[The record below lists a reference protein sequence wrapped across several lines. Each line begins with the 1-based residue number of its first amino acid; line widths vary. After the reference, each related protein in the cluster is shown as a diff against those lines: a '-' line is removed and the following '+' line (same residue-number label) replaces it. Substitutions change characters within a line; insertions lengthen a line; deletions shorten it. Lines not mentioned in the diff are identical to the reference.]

1 MHQNPIA
8 RRSLPYFIAL
18 LVPAALAT
26 AQTTV
31 PGGDVDTARFPEA
44 GAVILS
50 WDQDWTLLDDGRVRR
65 REHKLI
71 QLLERRAIRAVADP
85 RIDFCDGREQITI
98 HRAQTILPGGK
109 TVAVPEYSFNFAA
122 ANDVAGWPEYACW
135 RQQVVSFS
143 AIEPG
148 VVLELDYE
156 VITNKKETPWLT
168 VDLKLDHAFPVLS
181 RAVSV
186 TLPKDV
192 TLHHRS
198 DNTPGTTSPTTTS
211 LDDGTTKYAWAF
223 ANLPADPGEPQ
234 SLPWPGRSPRLRF
247 TTCPRA
253 KVWVSELLVSVEN
266 AVQPSGAVQAF
277 AEKVVGDEPDPAE
290 KARLLSKKLRDVF
303 NFVASF
309 KTVRTLRCRSVA
321 QVLDTNYGS
330 PLESAAL
337 LVGMLRAVHV
347 KATTEVAVDTAMW
360 DADVPTDAGFAGIVV
375 VIDVPDGPM
384 YVHPQHGEF
393 LNPGHWGGHTLLSLD
408 TAEDLRATLVLARG
422 QNEKSRLS
430 IAGQLTVGPDGQVNG
445 ELRVHL
451 TGGFYDPLR
460 LRKTDKQKALLE
472 GLVGRLLADF
482 KITKHSITT
491 LSDDSLKATVE
502 VAAEKL
508 SKVGDHF
515 VLQFGEGPL
524 FLTSG
529 FPLPIGGDERKTSV
543 RTRGA
548 LIENID
554 LILELPQ
561 DWPAP
566 TGDTKLV
573 RESGDWGV
581 VVQER
586 IASGHT
592 IRFRRTIDI
601 PTDTLKP
608 ADFADLRQAI
618 NTLRTIRHT
627 HLLIAPKP

>member
-1 MHQNPIA
+1 MHQNRTA
-8 RRSLPYFIAL
+8 GRFLPCLIAL
-18 LVPAALAT
+18 LVPAALAA

-31 PGGDVDTARFPEA
+31 PGAGVDAARFPDA
-44 GAVILS
+44 GAVILN
-50 WDQDWTLLDDGRVRR
+50 WEQDWTLLDDGRIRR

-71 QLLERRAIRAVADP
+71 KLLERRAIRAVADP
-85 RIDFCDGREQITI
+85 RIDFCDGRERLTI
-98 HRAQTILPGGK
+98 HKAQTILPSGK
-109 TVAVPEYSFNFAA
+109 TVAVPEYSFNLAA
-122 ANDVAGWPEYACW
+122 ANDVTGWPEFACW

-156 VITNKKETPWLT
+156 VITHKKETPWLT
-168 VDLKLDHAFPVLS
+168 IDLKLDHAFPVLA

-186 TLPKDV
+186 TVPQDV
-192 TLHHRS
+192 TLLHRT
-198 DNTPGTTSPTTTS
+198 DNAPGTTSPTITS
-211 LDDGTTKYAWAF
+211 LEDGTTKYAWAF
-223 ANLPADPGEPQ
+223 ADLLAYPGEPQ
-234 SLPWPGRSPRLRF
+234 SPPWPERSPRLRC

-290 KARLLSKKLRDVF
+290 KARLLSKKLRDAF
-303 NFVASF
+303 NFVDSL
-309 KTVRTLRCRSVA
+309 KTVRTLQCRSAAKVF
-321 QVLDTNYGS
+321 DTNYGS

-337 LVGMLRAVHV
+337 LMALLRAVHV

-360 DADVPTDAGFAGIVV
+360 GADVPTDAGFAGIVV

-384 YVHPQHGEF
+384 YIHPQHGEF
-393 LNPGHWGGHTLLSLD
+393 LSPGHWGGHTLLSLD

-422 QNEKSRLS
+422 QNEKSQLN
-430 IAGQLTVGPDGQVNG
+430 ITGQLTVGPDAEVHG
-445 ELRVHL
+445 ELRLHL
-451 TGGFYDPLR
+451 TGGFYDPLQ
-460 LRKTDKQKALLE
+460 LSNTDEQKALLE
-472 GLVGRLLADF
+472 GLVGRLLTDF
-482 KITKHSITT
+482 KVTKHSITM
-491 LSDDSLKATVE
+491 LSADSLRATVE

-508 SKVGDHF
+508 SEVGAYS

-529 FPLPIGGDERKTSV
+529 FPLPVGGGERKTAV

-566 TGDTKLV
+566 TGETKVV

-592 IRFRRTIDI
+592 VRFRRTIDI

-608 ADFADLRQAI
+608 ADFADLQQTI

>member
-1 MHQNPIA
+1 MHQHRIVIL
-8 RRSLPYFIAL
+8 SLPCLIAL
-18 LVPAALAT
+18 LVPAGLAD
-26 AQTTV
+26 AQTGV
-31 PGGDVDTARFPEA
+31 PGGDVNAARFPEV
-44 GAVILS
+44 GVVILS
-50 WDQDWTLLDDGRVRR
+50 WDQDWTLLADGRVRR
-65 REHKLI
+65 REHKVI
-71 QLLERRAIRAVADP
+71 KLLERRAIRAVADP
-85 RIDFCDGREQITI
+85 RIDFCDGREQLTI
-98 HRAQTILPGGK
+98 HKAQTILPNGEA
-109 TVAVPEYSFNFAA
+109 VPVPEYSFNLAA

-156 VITNKKETPWLT
+156 LITNKKETPWLAA
-168 VDLKLDHAFPVLS
+168 DLKLDHPFPVLA
-181 RAVSV
+181 RTVSV
-186 TLPKDV
+186 TVPKDV

-198 DNTPGTTSPTTTS
+198 DNAPETTSPTTDS
-211 LDDGTTKYAWAF
+211 PDNGMTKYAWAF
-223 ANLPADPGEPQ
+223 ADLPADPGEPQ
-234 SLPWPGRSPRLRF
+234 SPPWPERSPRLRF

-253 KVWVSELLVSVEN
+253 KVWVSEMLVSVEN

-290 KARLLSKKLRDVF
+290 KARLLSKQLRDAF

-309 KTVRTLRCRSVA
+309 KTVRTLQCRSVA
-321 QVLDTNYGS
+321 HVFDTNYGS

-337 LVGMLRAVHV
+337 LVAMLRAVHV
-347 KATTEVAVDTAMW
+347 KATTEVAVDTPMW
-360 DADVPTDAGFAGIVV
+360 DADVPTDAGFAGVVV

-408 TAEDLRATLVLARG
+408 TSEDLRATLVLARG
-422 QNEKSRLS
+422 QNEKSRLN
-430 IAGQLTVGPDGQVNG
+430 IAGQLTVGPDAKVNG
-445 ELRVHL
+445 ELRLHL

-460 LRKTDKQKALLE
+460 LRKTDQQKALLD
-472 GLVGRLLADF
+472 GLVGRLLAHF

-508 SKVGDHF
+508 SKVGAYS

-529 FPLPIGGDERKTSV
+529 FPLPVGGGARKTAV

-566 TGDTKLV
+566 TGDTNVV

-592 IRFRRTIDI
+592 VRFRRTIDI

-608 ADFADLRQAI
+608 TDFTELRQTI
-618 NTLRTIRHT
+618 NTLRTIQHT
-627 HLLIAPKP
+627 HLLIAPNS

>member
-1 MHQNPIA
+1 MHQN
-8 RRSLPYFIAL
+8 RTVSLSLPCLIAL
-18 LVPAALAT
+18 LVPAALAG
-26 AQTTV
+26 AQTTA
-31 PGGDVDTARFPEA
+31 PGADVDAARFPEA
-44 GAVILS
+44 GAVILN
-50 WDQDWTLLDDGRVRR
+50 WEQDWTLQSDGRIRR

-71 QLLERRAIRAVADP
+71 KLLERRAIRAVADP
-85 RIDFCDGREQITI
+85 RIDFCDGREQLTF
-98 HRAQTILPGGK
+98 HKAQTILPSGK
-109 TVAVPEYSFNFAA
+109 TVAVPDYSFNFAA

-156 VITNKKETPWLT
+156 IITHKKETPWLT
-168 VDLKLDHAFPVLS
+168 IDLKLDNQFPVVA
-181 RAVSV
+181 RTVSV
-186 TLPKDV
+186 TVPKDV

-198 DNTPGTTSPTTTS
+198 DNAPKTNPPTTTS
-211 LDDGTTKYAWAF
+211 LDDGTTKYTWSF
-223 ANLPADPGEPQ
+223 ADLPADPGEPQ
-234 SLPWPGRSPRLRF
+234 SLPWPLRSPRLRF

-253 KVWVSELLVSVEN
+253 KVWVSEMLVSVEN
-266 AVQPSGAVQAF
+266 AIQPSGIVQAF

-290 KARLLSKKLRDVF
+290 KARLLSKKLRDSF
-303 NFVASF
+303 NFVTSL
-309 KTVRTLRCRSVA
+309 KTVRALQCRAVA
-321 QVLDTNYGS
+321 QVFETNYGN

-337 LVGMLRAVHV
+337 LVAMLRAVHV
-347 KATTEVAVDTAMW
+347 KATMEVAVDTAMW
-360 DADVPTDAGFAGIVV
+360 DTDVPTDAAFAGIVA
-375 VIDVPDGPM
+375 VIDMPDGPM

-393 LNPGHWGGHTLLSLD
+393 LSPGHWGGHTLLSLD

-422 QNEKSRLS
+422 RNEKSRLN
-430 IAGQLTVGPDGQVNG
+430 ITGQLTVGPEVKVTG
-445 ELRVHL
+445 ELRLHL

-460 LRKTDKQKALLE
+460 LRDTDEQKALLD

-502 VAAEKL
+502 IATDKL
-508 SKVGDHF
+508 PKVGAYS
-515 VLQFGEGPL
+515 VLQFGDGPL

-529 FPLPIGGDERKTSV
+529 FPLPVGGGERKSAV

-561 DWPAP
+561 DGTAP
-566 TGDTKLV
+566 TGNTKVV

-586 IASGHT
+586 IASGYT
-592 IRFRRTIDI
+592 VRFRRTIDI

-608 ADFADLRQAI
+608 NDFTELRQAI

>member
-1 MHQNPIA
+1 MYQNRTA
-8 RRSLPYFIAL
+8 RLSLPCLIAL
-18 LVPAALAT
+18 LVPAALAA
-26 AQTTV
+26 AQSAV
-31 PGGDVDTARFPEA
+31 PGGDVDAARFPEA
-44 GAVILS
+44 GAVILN
-50 WDQDWTLLDDGRVRR
+50 WEQDWTLLDDGRIRR

-71 QLLERRAIRAVADP
+71 KLLERRAIRAVADP
-85 RIDFCDGREQITI
+85 RIDFCDAREQLTI
-98 HRAQTILPGGK
+98 HKAQTILQNGEIVP
-109 TVAVPEYSFNFAA
+109 VPEYSFNLAA
-122 ANDVAGWPEYACW
+122 ANDVSGWPEYACW

-143 AIEPG
+143 AVESG
-148 VVLELDYE
+148 VVLELEYE
-156 VITNKKETPWLT
+156 IITNKKEAPWLA
-168 VDLKLDHAFPVLS
+168 VDLKLDQAFPILA
-181 RAVSV
+181 RTVSV
-186 TLPKDV
+186 AVPKDV

-198 DNTPGTTSPTTTS
+198 DNAPGTTSPTTTS
-211 LDDGTTKYAWAF
+211 LDDGTTKYTWAF
-223 ANLPADPGEPQ
+223 TDLPADPGEPQ
-234 SLPWPGRSPRLRF
+234 SPPWPERSPRLRF

-290 KARLLSKKLRDVF
+290 KARLLSKKLREAF
-303 NFVASF
+303 NFGASP
-309 KTVRTLRCRSVA
+309 KTVRGLQCRSVA
-321 QVLDTNYGS
+321 QVFDANYGS

-337 LVGMLRAVHV
+337 LVAMLRAVHV
-347 KATTEVAVDTAMW
+347 NATTEVAVDTAMW
-360 DADVPTDAGFAGIVV
+360 DADVPTHAGFAGIVV

-393 LNPGHWGGHTLLSLD
+393 LSPGHWGGHTLLSLD
-408 TAEDLRATLVLARG
+408 TSEDLRATPILARG
-422 QNEKSRLS
+422 QNNKSQLT
-430 IAGQLTVGPDGQVNG
+430 IAGQLTVGADAKVNG
-445 ELRVHL
+445 ELRLHL

-460 LRKTDKQKALLE
+460 LRNTDQQKALLE
-472 GLVGRLLADF
+472 GLVGRLLTDF

-491 LSDDSLKATVE
+491 LSDASLKAIVE
-502 VAAEKL
+502 VATEKL
-508 SKVGDHF
+508 PVVRAHP

-524 FLTSG
+524 FLMSG
-529 FPLPIGGDERKTSV
+529 FPLPVGGGARKTAV

-561 DWPAP
+561 DWAAP
-566 TGDTKLV
+566 SGDTKVV

-592 IRFRRTIDI
+592 IRFRRTIDL

-608 ADFADLRQAI
+608 ANFADLQHAV

>member
-1 MHQNPIA
+1 MHQNLTA
-8 RRSLPYFIAL
+8 KLSLPCLIGI
-18 LVPAALAT
+18 LVPAALAA
-26 AQTTV
+26 AQTTG
-31 PGGDVDTARFPEA
+31 PGANVDAARFPEA
-44 GAVILS
+44 GAVILN
-50 WDQDWTLLDDGRVRR
+50 WEQDWTLLNDGRIRR

-71 QLLERRAIRAVADP
+71 KLLERRAIRAVADP
-85 RIDFCDGREQITI
+85 RIDFCDGRERLTI
-98 HRAQTILPGGK
+98 HKAQTILPSGK

-168 VDLKLDHAFPVLS
+168 IDLKLDDAFPVLA

-198 DNTPGTTSPTTTS
+198 DNAPETTSPTITS
-211 LDDGTTKYAWAF
+211 VDDGTTKYAWAF
-223 ANLPADPGEPQ
+223 ADLPADPGEPQ
-234 SLPWPGRSPRLRF
+234 SPPWPVRSPRLRF

-290 KARLLSKKLRDVF
+290 KARLLSKKLRDAF

-309 KTVRTLRCRSVA
+309 KTLRTLHCRSAVK
-321 QVLDTNYGS
+321 VLDTNYGS

-337 LVGMLRAVHV
+337 LVAMLRAVHV
-347 KATTEVAVDTAMW
+347 NATTEVAVDTAMW
-360 DADVPTDAGFAGIVV
+360 DADVPTDSGFAGVVV

-408 TAEDLRATLVLARG
+408 TAEDLRAAPVLARG
-422 QNEKSRLS
+422 QNEKSRLN
-430 IAGQLTVGPDGQVNG
+430 IAGQLKVGPDAKVNG
-445 ELRVHL
+445 ELRLHL

-460 LRKTDKQKALLE
+460 LRNTDEQKALLE

-482 KITKHSITT
+482 KVTKHSITM
-491 LSDDSLKATVE
+491 LSNDSLKATME

-508 SKVGDHF
+508 PVVGAYYM
-515 VLQFGEGPL
+515 LQFGEGPL

-529 FPLPIGGDERKTSV
+529 FPLPGNRDGRKTAV
-543 RTRGA
+543 RTRGS

-554 LILELPQ
+554 LILELPR

-566 TGDTKLV
+566 AGDTKIV

-618 NTLRTIRHT
+618 DTLRTIRHT